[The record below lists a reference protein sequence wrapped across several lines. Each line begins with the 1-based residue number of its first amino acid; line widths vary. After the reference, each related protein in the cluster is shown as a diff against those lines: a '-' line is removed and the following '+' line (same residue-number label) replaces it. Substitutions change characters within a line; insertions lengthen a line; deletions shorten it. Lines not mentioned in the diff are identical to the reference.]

1 MIRRPPRS
9 TRTYTLFPYTT
20 LFRSH
25 DGDPYE
31 GGQIELVNPMTA
43 GLAEYLHLVGDKMF
57 AVLEPRA
64 HPQEIVPLLLG
75 ERRLE
80 RRLDDLPILRI
91 ARRLIFVGEGRRD
104 RPGPILLQI
113 GRASG
118 RERVCQYV

>member
-1 MIRRPPRS
+1 MRISDWSSDVCSSDLHRQP
-9 TRTYTLFPYTT
+9 
-20 LFRSH
+20 
-25 DGDPYE
+25 
-31 GGQIELVNPMTA
+31 A

-104 RPGPILLQI
+104 RPGPILLPPADEREFGDEI
-113 GRASG
+113 GRAH
-118 RERVCQYV
+118 V